1 QRKLKIGYNRSAR
14 LMEEMEENG
23 IVSEMNQN
31 GMREV
36 LIKRD
41 S

>member
-1 QRKLKIGYNRSAR
+1 
-14 LMEEMEENG
+14 MEENG